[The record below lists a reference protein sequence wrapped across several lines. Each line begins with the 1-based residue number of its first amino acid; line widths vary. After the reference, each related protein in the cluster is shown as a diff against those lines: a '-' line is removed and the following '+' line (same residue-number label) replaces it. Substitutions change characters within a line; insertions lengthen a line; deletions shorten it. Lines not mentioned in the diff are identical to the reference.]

1 MSGGKKKR
9 KTQEK
14 TRKTENGEK
23 EIKGNRSTSSL
34 TPSLGGNGGRGV
46 EEAVFFLFE
55 EEKLSWFFFCVQ
67 AEGGGGRCVRKNG

>member
-34 TPSLGGNGGRGV
+34 TPSLGGNGRGV
-46 EEAVFFLFE
+46 RRQFFFLFE